1 MPGKYLLVPR
11 ILGCLRCGDKN
22 GKMTLLFFLTSY
34 KLFPNC
40 VPSFGFR
47 HLLPLTDRVDS
58 FNEEVRK
65 QRVSRNRD
73 APEGGFDAV
82 LQAAVCKVTF
92 LPGPTSAW
100 EVKGESIQGAAGTAC
115 RKW

>member
-1 MPGKYLLVPR
+1 MLGKYSLVHA
-11 ILGCLRCGDKN
+11 ILGYLKFRDTD
-22 GKMTLLFFLTSY
+22 GKMTLLFFLSRY

-73 APEGGFDAV
+73 APEGGFDAI
-82 LQAAVCKVTF
+82 LQAAVCKVSF
-92 LPGPTSAW
+92 LFGPVSA
-100 EVKGESIQGAAGTAC
+100 
-115 RKW
+115 